1 MADKDKETEDF
12 EIVDALKEG
21 TDGGP
26 VEITESGL
34 TLNLG
39 MGSEDEYNEAAP
51 QEVSAEELRALVPVL
66 RRGVAAGVDGPTGP
80 EHAPSAAEAGEEPR

>member
-26 VEITESGL
+26 VEILSL
-34 TLNLG
+34 I
-39 MGSEDEYNEAAP
+39 
-51 QEVSAEELRALVPVL
+51 
-66 RRGVAAGVDGPTGP
+66 
-80 EHAPSAAEAGEEPR
+80 HI

>member
-1 MADKDKETEDF
+1 MAEKDKGTEDF

-39 MGSEDEYNEAAP
+39 MG
-51 QEVSAEELRALVPVL
+51 
-66 RRGVAAGVDGPTGP
+66 GVAKRSAFIIGSDGVITYAESNDDPKKLPDFQAIT
-80 EHAPSAAEAGEEPR
+80 SALANAS

>member
-39 MGSEDEYNEAAP
+39 MGSA
-51 QEVSAEELRALVPVL
+51 VSYTHLRAHE
-66 RRGVAAGVDGPTGP
+66 T
-80 EHAPSAAEAGEEPR
+80 

>member
-39 MGSEDEYNEAAP
+39 MGSEDE
-51 QEVSAEELRALVPVL
+51 
-66 RRGVAAGVDGPTGP
+66 
-80 EHAPSAAEAGEEPR
+80 